1 MLPLVPAAI
10 DEDVDAV
17 RFVEV
22 EAETLAALSWSFDER
37 PSVRMLDGFLV
48 VLLVLETL
56 TVEVDAAG
64 ELIEYGDDGGL
75 SLAEG
80 SSSGTPVRA
89 RGSVPLVVSPSASGE
104 NIEAGG
110 REDERGVELIA
121 FQDNQGCT

>member
-1 MLPLVPAAI
+1 MLPPVPGAT
-10 DEDVDAV
+10 DEEVDAA
-17 RFVEV
+17 RFVEA

-48 VLLVLETL
+48 VLFVLGTL
-56 TVEVDAAG
+56 NVEVDAAG

-80 SSSGTPVRA
+80 SSSGTPVRL
-89 RGSVPLVVSPSASGE
+89 RDSVPLVSPSASGE

-121 FQDNQGCT
+121 FQHNLWL

>member
-1 MLPLVPAAI
+1 MPATT

-22 EAETLAALSWSFDER
+22 EAATFAALSWSFDER

-48 VLLVLETL
+48 VLLVLGTL
-56 TVEVDAAG
+56 NVEVDAAG
-64 ELIEYGDDGGL
+64 ELIEYGDGDGL

-80 SSSGTPVRA
+80 SSSGTPVRL
-89 RGSVPLVVSPSASGE
+89 RGSVPFIVSPSASGE

-121 FQDNQGCT
+121 FQEKLVALR